1 MNRVRYEAEHPR
13 LPYISKLE
21 KDLEGINRD
30 GKTVHLSELRDKIW
44 VAGYLYTDCPSGCLG
59 LAAYMADL
67 NKIYGDRPDFQLVSI
82 SLNPAGDTPEKMDAF
97 VKTNGVDV
105 DNWWFLTGDEEKIR
119 KYMLRYFKLYSVRE
133 NTDPALIAAEG
144 KFSHDQRLVLV
155 DGKAN
160 VRGYY
165 RVMDAQMGA
174 MELERLKADIQ
185 RLLEAKAEEEAAK

>member
-1 MNRVRYEAEHPR
+1 
-13 LPYISKLE
+13 
-21 KDLEGINRD
+21 
-30 GKTVHLSELRDKIW
+30 
-44 VAGYLYTDCPSGCLG
+44 
-59 LAAYMADL
+59 MADL

>member
-1 MNRVRYEAEHPR
+1 M
-13 LPYISKLE
+13 
-21 KDLEGINRD
+21 
-30 GKTVHLSELRDKIW
+30 
-44 VAGYLYTDCPSGCLG
+44 
-59 LAAYMADL
+59 
-67 NKIYGDRPDFQLVSI
+67 
-82 SLNPAGDTPEKMDAF
+82 
-97 VKTNGVDV
+97 
-105 DNWWFLTGDEEKIR
+105 
-119 KYMLRYFKLYSVRE
+119 YSVRE

-185 RLLEAKAEEEAAK
+185 RLL